1 MRKDVYFGFLTLN
14 GKEHRE
20 TLVAANNYGSILDEL
35 KRFEEAKTLLRE
47 TVPVARRIFG
57 DCNELTL
64 RMRFVYTQTLY
75 LDEGATLDDLR
86 ESVATLEEL
95 DRTARRVLGAAHPTT
110 VNIEQALRHA
120 QSVLRACETPPMTSH
135 T

>member
-1 MRKDVYFGFLTLN
+1 MLRDVYSGYLNLN
-14 GKEHRE
+14 GKEDSY
-20 TLVAANNYGSILDEL
+20 TLHAANNYVTSLIGLE
-35 KRFEEAKTLLRE
+35 RFEEAKTLLRE

-95 DRTARRVLGAAHPTT
+95 DRTARRVLGAAHPITW
-110 VNIEQALRHA
+110 NIEQALRHA
-120 QSVLRACETPPMTSH
+120 QPVLRARETPPMTSH

>member
-1 MRKDVYFGFLTLN
+1 MTLN

-75 LDEGATLDDLR
+75 LDEGATLDDVR
-86 ESVATLEEL
+86 EAVTTLEDGE
-95 DRTARRVLGAAHPTT
+95 RIARRVLGGAHPTT
-110 VNIEQALRHA
+110 VIFEQNLRHVRA
-120 QSVLRACETPPMTSH
+120 VLRARDGGVSAIREGVEAMAA
-135 T
+135 

>member
-1 MRKDVYFGFLTLN
+1 MTLN

-110 VNIEQALRHA
+110 TDIGQTLQKARAL
-120 QSVLRACETPPMTSH
+120 LRAREASSGSA
-135 T
+135 